1 MTVSTVDIK
10 PGLRLCPPLP
20 FGSVPMW
27 TESIESQSYLLC
39 CHEDVSFFTG
49 IWGSAVYDCLL
60 LCGSGDKRAFF
71 FSFTKLIEL
80 HYTKDLVLWGF
91 VGHPFVV
98 VLFQENEAEK
108 GQGSSDAWATS
119 QIMWGCRC

>member
-1 MTVSTVDIK
+1 MTAYSFVVVEIK
-10 PGLRLCPPLP
+10 EP
-20 FGSVPMW
+20 
-27 TESIESQSYLLC
+27 
-39 CHEDVSFFTG
+39 
-49 IWGSAVYDCLL
+49 
-60 LCGSGDKRAFF
+60 F

-80 HYTKDLVLWGF
+80 QYTKNLVLWGF

-108 GQGSSDAWATS
+108 GQGSPDAWATS